1 MSDKIEHEEILNKI
15 ALCSLVVEQIQT
27 EYIVTPDPNER
38 ADLLLA
44 VEGLADV
51 VARLVMDVRDK
62 VWNHP
67 KV

>member
-1 MSDKIEHEEILNKI
+1 MSENFEPEAILDKI
-15 ALCSLVVEQIQT
+15 ALCSIVIDQIKE
-27 EYIVTPDPNER
+27 EYEITPDPDQR

-44 VEGLADV
+44 VEGLADN